1 MLNDTEN
8 GGKAGKNSQT
18 VKLKR
23 IVMQS
28 LAALGF
34 GGLMLVLLFGSSAKL
49 SSVESS
55 QLKAV
60 MYTNQYRLGSKTL
73 TYAVQAYAVTADQ
86 KYYDAYMNELNVDKN
101 RDIAWAELE
110 KLDIR
115 ESEWAYLNKI
125 AELSNGLVPL
135 ETDAIE
141 SAENG
146 DTDSAREFVFGDEY
160 GDTISQINSLS
171 DQAIDEIQTR
181 LAVQTERIQVQ
192 QTVFQFMLLAAFIL
206 VAIQIFRTIRF
217 SKKELLRPITKV
229 ERQMFELAKGNLH
242 ADLDLNTDDSEVG
255 RMVYSIG
262 LMKQHLLDIIE
273 EISAILGEMGNGN
286 FNIRIQKEYVGDFTQ
301 IKDSFIKIGAEMK
314 ETLTTIRDVSGQI
327 DKGSEQLA
335 AAAEDLADG
344 SSVQAGKVSE
354 LVIVMETMAQ
364 NMERNAKGAEE
375 SVEIASSA
383 GQMLAVGNEKM
394 QELKT
399 AIGEIS
405 KCSEQIGTIIGTI
418 EDIAFQTNLLSLNAA
433 IEAARAG
440 EAGRGFAVVAEE
452 VKQLAE
458 ESAEAARKT
467 TSLIETTIQAV
478 EKGISIADETAEN
491 MDEVMV
497 GAKEATEKMG
507 QMAVLL
513 QQDVEN
519 MQQINGNINQVSSI
533 VDNNSATSQE
543 TAAVSEE
550 QKSQVETMVSL
561 MNKFEF

>member
-206 VAIQIFRTIRF
+206 VAIQIFRTIGF

>member
-181 LAVQTERIQVQ
+181 LAVQTARIQVQ

-491 MDEVMV
+491 MGEVMV

>member
-8 GGKAGKNSQT
+8 GEKAGKNSQT

-23 IVMQS
+23 IVIQS

-60 MYTNQYRLGSKTL
+60 MYTNQYRLGAKTL

-86 KYYDAYMNELNVDKN
+86 KYYDAYMNELNVNKS
-101 RDIAWAELE
+101 RDIALAELE
-110 KLDIR
+110 KIDIR
-115 ESEWAYLNKI
+115 ESEWVYLNKI

-141 SAENG
+141 LAGNG
-146 DTDSAREFVFGDEY
+146 DTDSAREIVFGDEY
-160 GDTISQINSLS
+160 GDTINQINSLS
-171 DQAIDEIQTR
+171 DQAIEEIQTR
-181 LAVQTERIQVQ
+181 LATQTARIQVQ

-229 ERQMFELAKGNLH
+229 EKQMFELAKGNLH

-286 FNIRIQKEYVGDFTQ
+286 FNIRIQKEYVGDFTR

-354 LVIVMETMAQ
+354 LVMVMETMTQ
-364 NMERNAKGAEE
+364 NMQRNAKEAGE
-375 SVEIASSA
+375 SVEIASNA
-383 GQMLAVGNEKM
+383 GQVLAVGNEKM

-491 MDEVMV
+491 MGEVLV

-507 QMAVLL
+507 RMAVLL

-519 MQQINGNINQVSSI
+519 MQQINENINQVSSI

>member
-181 LAVQTERIQVQ
+181 LAVQTARIQVQ

-491 MDEVMV
+491 MGEVMV

-550 QKSQVETMVSL
+550 QKSQVETMVLL

>member
-135 ETDAIE
+135 ETDAIG

-206 VAIQIFRTIRF
+206 VAIQIFRTIGF

>member
-181 LAVQTERIQVQ
+181 LAVQTARIQVQ

-491 MDEVMV
+491 MGEVMV

-550 QKSQVETMVSL
+550 QKFQVETMVSL